1 MILSAA
7 VVGVL
12 ETELLLLLLRSRKL
26 NIALLTAAYVIKA
39 SENA

>member
-26 NIALLTAAYVIKA
+26 NIALLTAAHVIKA